1 MRYVMLMLSLLC
13 LSLSLSALAEG
24 TNEGAFVRDGI
35 GARAFALGGAFV
47 AIADDASAAY
57 WNPAGLAYLD
67 GYHLG
72 GMHVG
77 GRFDIEDI
85 KYQNLSLLAK
95 PVQTGSYSGLGVGI
109 TWMHHIVSDIPYTGD
124 GDGGT
129 FSDNQSLFLF
139 SAALPFGVGEE
150 WEMAV
155 GANLKYYRHTLL
167 TGVGS
172 GVGVDLGVLFHWN
185 IGDTPFSLGVTSM
198 DTLETIVSWSGTEH
212 NPKNYVPWIIRG
224 GVSTVLADGILR
236 LSGDVDFSGSPLHS
250 DFPRYSHLDR
260 VHLGIEVLPVS
271 QLVLR
276 GGLIVWRDG
285 TKRLSAGV
293 GISIWQGL
301 TIDYAYVKGSEAGL
315 GGDTQ
320 IFSAEFSISSAGE

>member
-1 MRYVMLMLSLLC
+1 MRYVMLLLSLLC
-13 LSLSLSALAEG
+13 LSLSLSAFAEG

-47 AIADDASAAY
+47 AIADDSSAAY
-57 WNPAGLAYLD
+57 WNPAGLAYLN

-72 GMHVG
+72 GMYIVG
-77 GRFDIEDI
+77 GRFSDAEI

-95 PVQTGSYSGLGVGI
+95 PFQTESSSGLGVGI
-109 TWMHHIVSDIPYTGD
+109 TWVNHIVSGIPYS
-124 GDGGT
+124 DGGT

-155 GANLKYYRHTLL
+155 GTNLKYYRHTLL

-172 GVGVDLGVLFHWN
+172 GVGVDLGVLFRWN

-198 DTLETIVSWSGTEH
+198 DTLETIVSWTGTEH
-212 NPKNYVPWIIRG
+212 NPENYVPWIIKG
-224 GVSTVLADGILR
+224 GVSTVLADGIIR

-260 VHLGIEVLPVS
+260 VHLGIELLPVS
-271 QLVLR
+271 QFALR

-285 TKRLSAGV
+285 TKRLSAGM

-301 TIDYAYVKGSEAGL
+301 TIDYAYVKGSEDGL
-315 GGDTQ
+315 EGDTH
-320 IFSAEFSISSAGE
+320 ILSAEFSISRPGE